1 MPATTKVVKN
11 DTSSNLLLV
20 LTNVNINNSI
30 MQLSNITFNSIVS
43 LITELPIIKP
53 NIDVMHST
61 TKNILLNIFFSSN
74 NK

>member
-1 MPATTKVVKN
+1 
-11 DTSSNLLLV
+11 
-20 LTNVNINNSI
+20 
-30 MQLSNITFNSIVS
+30 VS